1 MTHEGYVYKQYLIEA
16 LVRWSGGPDN
26 QKYARVMTQNY
37 FDALRFPIEEQPKTE
52 EKDHDSDDPPR
63 QDWRGTL
70 RAILPSKLQTG
81 IIVPWDG
88 APQDTDPGAGSG
100 GTAACAGHRRV
111 PSALPAEAP
120 DGKAEDEDR

>member
-26 QKYARVMTQNY
+26 QKYARVRTQNY

-52 EKDHDSDDPPR
+52 EQDHDSDDPTR

-70 RAILPSKLQTG
+70 RATLSRQLQTG
-81 IIVPWDG
+81 VIVSGGG
-88 APQDTDPGAGSG
+88 AAQDTDSG
-100 GTAACAGHRRV
+100 
-111 PSALPAEAP
+111 
-120 DGKAEDEDR
+120 